1 MEQQT
6 RQSIQ
11 QFLVIG
17 ISHQTCPVNIREKF
31 HLTEESQKQ
40 MLREGHTHG
49 VSTIIPVSTC
59 NRTEIYAHTR
69 NSELITYLF
78 RKHSRASMEE
88 FISHCYIYKGHGA
101 IKHLF
106 KVACGLDSQIVG
118 ELEISGQLK
127 GAFQKAYESGMVN
140 TFTERLIQYVNQS
153 SKEIKTKTA
162 LSSGAASVSR
172 AAVQYLRNR
181 VENLQANR
189 VLMLGAGEIGR
200 NTCDNLLKYVSSK
213 QVTVIN
219 RTLQRAKTFAA
230 TYQCQYDHYENR
242 HRYIKES
249 DVIIV
254 ATGANHSTITPEDFE
269 STGDRKHT
277 IILDLSV
284 PRNVSS
290 SLTLYHSI
298 DLVTTDKLQEQNEEV
313 LKTREESVPKAM
325 EIIEYHMELFFN
337 WLNTNS
343 LSPVFSGFQ
352 YYLNSIK
359 QKEMEK
365 YKNKIT
371 KNQMDHAEEIADRI
385 INKITGQCISYL
397 KNNNASRH
405 TPAEVI
411 SYMFRLHQK

>member
-1 MEQQT
+1 
-6 RQSIQ
+6 
-11 QFLVIG
+11 
-17 ISHQTCPVNIREKF
+17 
-31 HLTEESQKQ
+31 
-40 MLREGHTHG
+40 
-49 VSTIIPVSTC
+49 
-59 NRTEIYAHTR
+59 
-69 NSELITYLF
+69 
-78 RKHSRASMEE
+78 
-88 FISHCYIYKGHGA
+88 
-101 IKHLF
+101 
-106 KVACGLDSQIVG
+106 
-118 ELEISGQLK
+118 
-127 GAFQKAYESGMVN
+127 
-140 TFTERLIQYVNQS
+140 VNQS

-181 VENLQANR
+181 VENLPANR
-189 VLMLGAGEIGR
+189 ILMLGAGEIGR
-200 NTCDNLLKYVSSK
+200 NTCDNLLKYVRSE
-213 QVTVIN
+213 QITVIN

-242 HRYIKES
+242 YRYIKDS

-269 STGDRKHT
+269 SAGDRKHT

-290 SLTLYHSI
+290 SLTRYPSI

-325 EIIEYHMELFFN
+325 EIIEDHMELFFN

>member
-1 MEQQT
+1 
-6 RQSIQ
+6 
-11 QFLVIG
+11 
-17 ISHQTCPVNIREKF
+17 
-31 HLTEESQKQ
+31 
-40 MLREGHTHG
+40 
-49 VSTIIPVSTC
+49 
-59 NRTEIYAHTR
+59 
-69 NSELITYLF
+69 
-78 RKHSRASMEE
+78 MEE

-106 KVACGLDSQIVG
+106 KVACGLDSQILG

-127 GAFQKAYESGMVN
+127 GAFQKAYENEMVN
-140 TFTERLIQYVNQS
+140 TFTERLIQYVNHS

-162 LSSGAASVSR
+162 LNSGTASVSR

-181 VENLQANR
+181 VENLPANR

-200 NTCDNLLKYVSSK
+200 NTCDNLLKYVRSE

-254 ATGANHSTITPEDFE
+254 ATGARHSALTPEDFE
-269 STGDRKHT
+269 SAGDRKHT
-277 IILDLSV
+277 FILDLSV

-290 SLTLYHSI
+290 SLTRHPGI
-298 DLVTTDKLQEQNEEV
+298 DLTTTDKLQEQNEEV
-313 LKTREESVPKAM
+313 LKTREESVPKAL
-325 EIIEYHMELFFN
+325 EIIEYHIKLFFN

-352 YYLNSIK
+352 YYLNFIK

-365 YKNKIT
+365 YMNKIT
-371 KNQMDHAEEIADRI
+371 KNQYH
-385 INKITGQCISYL
+385 C
-397 KNNNASRH
+397 
-405 TPAEVI
+405 
-411 SYMFRLHQK
+411 